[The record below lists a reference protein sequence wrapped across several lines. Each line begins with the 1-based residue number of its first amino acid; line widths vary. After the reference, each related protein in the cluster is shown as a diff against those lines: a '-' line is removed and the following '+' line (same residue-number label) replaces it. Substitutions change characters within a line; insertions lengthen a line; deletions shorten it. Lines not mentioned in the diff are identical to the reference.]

1 MTAFLFIFL
10 FGIGASIGSFLNVVI
25 YRMPQEE
32 GWRRQL
38 GCLVA
43 PGSHCPG
50 CGKAIAWYDN
60 VPLVGYLLLRGKCR
74 SCGERISPRYPLVE
88 GLTAVLFVLAGWKF
102 GFHWLLLP
110 SLIFIAAL
118 IAIFFID
125 LEHYIIPNIIVLPA
139 ALVGIVLMIVIEPGR
154 WLELLIAGT
163 ASAAFFF
170 LIAFIRPGGMGMGDV
185 KLAGMMGFYLGK
197 SVLVA
202 LFLGF
207 LLGAIVGVSLIASG
221 RRDRKSRVP
230 FGPFLAVGGVVALFF
245 GPWLLESYLGI
256 FNQSM

>member
-1 MTAFLFIFL
+1 LVVLLFIFL
-10 FGIGASIGSFLNVVI
+10 FGVGAAIGSFLNVVI
-25 YRMPQEE
+25 YRMPRED

-50 CGKAIAWYDN
+50 CDKAIAWYDN
-60 VPLVGYLLLRGKCR
+60 VPLLGYVLLRGRCR

-88 GLTAVLFVLAGWKF
+88 GFTAALFVLAGWKF
-102 GFHWLLLP
+102 GFNWILLP
-110 SLIFIAAL
+110 SVIFISVL
-118 IAIFFID
+118 IAVFFID

-139 ALVGIVLMIVIEPGR
+139 ALAGLALMIAVEPGR
-154 WLELLIAGT
+154 WLELLIAGV
-163 ASAAFFF
+163 ASTAFFF
-170 LIAFIRPGGMGMGDV
+170 LIAFVKPGGMGMGDV

-207 LLGAIVGVSLIASG
+207 LLGAVVGVAMIASG
-221 RRDRKSRVP
+221 RKGRQSRVP
-230 FGPFLAVGGVVALFF
+230 FGPFLAIGGIVALFF
-245 GPWLLESYLGI
+245 GHGLLETYLGV
-256 FNQSM
+256 FDQSM